1 MKQPPLGCQV
11 LTDLQAFTAAF
22 LSYYLVKL
30 LPMWGMALLSTCVI
44 YLLPLIY
51 VSNKEL
57 IDGHLENTGRIIS
70 EQTQQVKA
78 MAGEH
83 AGKGFETVKT
93 YTNDYTNKASEYVGK
108 SRQKIPAMSGQ
119 SQTQSQSSVP
129 STQTQSQP
137 QVQENNFPSAPRS
150 ELPSDSPI
158 TQQEPLPAT

>member
-1 MKQPPLGCQV
+1 
-11 LTDLQAFTAAF
+11 
-22 LSYYLVKL
+22 
-30 LPMWGMALLSTCVI
+30 MWGMALLSTCVI

-108 SRQKIPAMSGQ
+108 SRQKIPAMPGQGQTQSPIQSQ
-119 SQTQSQSSVP
+119 SQTQDPLQSA
-129 STQTQSQP
+129 QSA
-137 QVQENNFPSAPRS
+137 VKENDFPSAPRS

>member
-1 MKQPPLGCQV
+1 
-11 LTDLQAFTAAF
+11 
-22 LSYYLVKL
+22 
-30 LPMWGMALLSTCVI
+30 MWGMALLSTCVI
-44 YLLPLIY
+44 YLLPLVY

-83 AGKGFETVKT
+83 AGKGFETVKS

-108 SRQKIPAMSGQ
+108 SRQKIPATPGQ
-119 SQTQSQSSVP
+119 SQTQSQTSVP
-129 STQTQSQP
+129 SMQTQSQP
-137 QVQENNFPSAPRS
+137 QSAVQENDFPSAPKS

-158 TQQEPLPAT
+158 TQQEPLHAT